1 MPRNSN
7 IEGVAK
13 TVIKQL
19 KNGERPNVGK
29 AMREVGYSQTT
40 SESKTSTI
48 KRNPLYIKT
57 FESLSKRLGGVIDI
71 GLDVIEKKKA
81 TATFRDGVET
91 VDKMTKLQR
100 LIDGQSTENVAVSV
114 SNVLDL
120 LENPKDDTKE
130 DTQTTV

>member
-7 IEGVAK
+7 IPKVAQN
-13 TVIKQL
+13 VVKQL
-19 KNGERPNVGK
+19 KNGKRPNISE
-29 AMREVGYSQTT
+29 AMVDAGYSMKTARASQKRVTT
-40 SESKTSTI
+40 
-48 KRNPLYIKT
+48 NPVYIKT

-71 GLDVIEKKKA
+71 GLDVIEKKKN

-130 DTQTTV
+130 DESTTV

>member
-7 IEGVAK
+7 IPKVAEK
-13 TVIKQL
+13 VVEQMA
-19 KNGERPNVGK
+19 NGERPNVGK
-29 AMREVGYSQTT
+29 AMRSVGYRKST
-40 SESKTSTI
+40 SLSKTSEI

-130 DTQTTV
+130 GEEKPV

>member
-7 IEGVAK
+7 IPKVAQN
-13 TVIKQL
+13 VVKQL
-19 KNGERPNVGK
+19 KNGKRPNISEAMVK
-29 AMREVGYSQTT
+29 AGYSMKTARASQKRVTT
-40 SESKTSTI
+40 
-48 KRNPLYIKT
+48 NPVYIKT
-57 FESLSKRLGGVIDI
+57 FQSLSKRLGGVIDI
-71 GLDVIEKKKA
+71 GLEVIKKKKE

-130 DTQTTV
+130 EEQTTV